1 MLGLIPTWALPSI
14 FSLAEG
20 SASSPAVNP
29 WAILGLCVVA
39 GIGTVL
45 LLPNRREANIRWL
58 ATALIAAAAVILGLL
73 IFHAF
78 AGQDTSGTGPYF
90 WIFSAIALASAL
102 RVVTHPRP
110 VYSALYFILT
120 VFASAG
126 LFILMYAEFMA
137 AALILIYAGA
147 ILVTY
152 VFVIMLA
159 ASAQTSE
166 TGPLAGLNECDVVSR
181 EPLISC
187 IIGFA
192 LMGVFL
198 YMVFDKAQ
206 ESRWA
211 KQADST
217 AALSGDEAVQ
227 GSTQSV
233 GQYLFENQLVSLEV
247 AGLILTIAMV
257 GAIIIARRRVP
268 GEAQD
273 TAYAEAEVITANMTP
288 LDDSPQSI
296 PVYGTRNPGQKAFP
310 QN

>member
-1 MLGLIPTWALPSI
+1 MPGLIPTWASPSI
-14 FSLAEG
+14 FSLAEENA
-20 SASSPAVNP
+20 ASPVAAA
-29 WAILGLCVVA
+29 AILGLCVAA
-39 GIGTVL
+39 GIGTIL
-45 LLPNRREANIRWL
+45 ILPNRQEAKIRRL
-58 ATALIAAAAVILGLL
+58 GAALVGAAAIILGLL
-73 IFHAF
+73 ILHGF
-78 AGQDTSGTGPYF
+78 AGQDVSGTGIYF

-159 ASAQTSE
+159 ASAQTGE

-181 EPLISC
+181 EPFISC
-187 IIGFA
+187 CVGFA

-198 YMVFDKAQ
+198 FMIFDKAQ
-206 ESRWA
+206 AAEFV
-211 KQADST
+211 KQPPNGP
-217 AALSGDEAVQ
+217 ALVGDEAVQ

-233 GQYLFENQLVSLEV
+233 GQYLFENQLVNLEV
-247 AGLILTIAMV
+247 AGLILTVAMV

-268 GEAQD
+268 GELQD
-273 TAYAEAEVITANMTP
+273 SAYADSEVITAHMTP

-296 PVYGTRNPGQKAFP
+296 PVYGTKNPGQKAFP